1 MYVKQAFKGQ
11 LGFWKYLPIPLA
23 FFGMMVLSFAVI
35 KIMKMDVTALMQAAV
50 AEKGST
56 NFLLEN
62 LIQFAIGLFM
72 LLAWVKWVHR
82 QSIVSLTTSRPT
94 IDWSRVLH
102 SFCIWGSLVVGTTL
116 LGLYISPENY
126 EINFQWGPF
135 LNLAVVAILLIPLQ
149 TSFEEYLFRGYMM
162 QGLGAYF
169 KSNAIPFFTTS
180 ILFGLMH
187 IGNPEVETLGYG
199 ILVYYIG
206 TGFFLGALTLL
217 DEGLELALGFHA
229 ANNLVAAL
237 LITSNWTAFQTDSI
251 LLDIAEPTF
260 DYTIFLSLLLFY
272 PLLLFY
278 FSRKYQWRDIK
289 LRLFGKVAL

>member
-1 MYVKQAFKGQ
+1 MYVNQAFKGQ
-11 LGFWKYLPIPLA
+11 LGFWKYLPIPFA
-23 FFGMMVLSFAVI
+23 FFGMMALSFVVI
-35 KIMKMDVTALMQAAV
+35 KTMNIDVTALMQEAV

-56 NFLLEN
+56 TFLLEN
-62 LIQFAIGLFM
+62 LLQFAFGLFM

-94 IDWSRVLH
+94 IDWSRVFH
-102 SFCIWGSLVVGTTL
+102 SFFIWGSLVVAITV
-116 LGLYISPENY
+116 LGYYLSPENY
-126 EINFQWGPF
+126 QWNFQWEAF
-135 LNLAVVAILLIPLQ
+135 LKLAVVAILLIPLQ
-149 TSFEEYLFRGYMM
+149 TSFEEYLFRGYIM

-217 DEGLELALGFHA
+217 DDGLELALGFHG

-251 LLDIAEPTF
+251 LLDIAAPSF

-272 PLLLFY
+272 PLLLVY

-289 LRLFGKVAL
+289 KRLLGKLVE

>member
-1 MYVKQAFKGQ
+1 MYVNQAFKGQ
-11 LGFWKYLPIPLA
+11 LGFWKYLPIPFA
-23 FFGMMVLSFAVI
+23 FFGMMALSFVVI
-35 KIMKMDVTALMQAAV
+35 KTMNIDVTALMQEAV

-56 NFLLEN
+56 TFLLEN
-62 LIQFAIGLFM
+62 LLQFAFGLFM

-94 IDWSRVLH
+94 IDWSRVFH
-102 SFCIWGSLVVGTTL
+102 SFFIWGSLVVAITV
-116 LGLYISPENY
+116 LGYYLSPENY
-126 EINFQWGPF
+126 QWNFQWEAF
-135 LNLAVVAILLIPLQ
+135 LKLAVVAILLIPLQ
-149 TSFEEYLFRGYMM
+149 TSFEEYLFRGYIM

-217 DEGLELALGFHA
+217 DEGLELALGFHG

-251 LLDIAEPTF
+251 LLDIAAPSF

-272 PLLLFY
+272 PLLLVY

-289 LRLFGKVAL
+289 KRLLGKLVE

>member
-1 MYVKQAFKGQ
+1 MYVNQAFKGQ
-11 LGFWKYLPIPLA
+11 LGFWKYLPIPFA
-23 FFGMMVLSFAVI
+23 FFGMMALSFVVI
-35 KIMKMDVTALMQAAV
+35 KTMNIDVTALMQEAV

-56 NFLLEN
+56 TFLLEN
-62 LIQFAIGLFM
+62 LLQFAFGLFI

-94 IDWSRVLH
+94 IDWSRVFH
-102 SFCIWGSLVVGTTL
+102 SFFIWGSLVVAITV
-116 LGLYISPENY
+116 LGYYLSPENY
-126 EINFQWGPF
+126 QWNFQWEAF
-135 LNLAVVAILLIPLQ
+135 LKLAVVAILLIPLQ
-149 TSFEEYLFRGYMM
+149 TSFEEYLFRGYIM

-217 DEGLELALGFHA
+217 DEGLELALGFHG

-251 LLDIAEPTF
+251 LLDIAAPSF

-272 PLLLFY
+272 PLLLVY

-289 LRLFGKVAL
+289 KRLLGKLVE

>member
-1 MYVKQAFKGQ
+1 MYVNQAFKGQ
-11 LGFWKYLPIPLA
+11 LGFWKYLPIPFA
-23 FFGMMVLSFAVI
+23 FFGMMALSFVVI
-35 KIMKMDVTALMQAAV
+35 KTMNIDVTALMQEAV

-56 NFLLEN
+56 TFLLEN
-62 LIQFAIGLFM
+62 LLQFAFGLFM

-94 IDWSRVLH
+94 IDWSRVFH
-102 SFCIWGSLVVGTTL
+102 SFFIWGSLVVAITV
-116 LGLYISPENY
+116 LGYYLSPENY
-126 EINFQWGPF
+126 QWNFQWEAF
-135 LNLAVVAILLIPLQ
+135 LKLAVVAILLIPLQ

-217 DEGLELALGFHA
+217 DEGLELALGFHG

-251 LLDIAEPTF
+251 LLDIAAPSF

-272 PLLLFY
+272 PLLLVY

-289 LRLFGKVAL
+289 KRLLGKLVE

>member
-1 MYVKQAFKGQ
+1 MYVNQAFKGQ

-23 FFGMMVLSFAVI
+23 FFGMMALSFVVI
-35 KIMKMDVTALMQAAV
+35 KTMNIDVTALMQAAV

-56 NFLLEN
+56 TFLLEN
-62 LIQFAIGLFM
+62 LLQFALGLFM

-94 IDWSRVLH
+94 IDWSRVFH
-102 SFCIWGSLVVGTTL
+102 SFFIWGSLVVATTV
-116 LGLYISPENY
+116 LGYYLSPENY
-126 EINFQWGPF
+126 QWNFQWEAF
-135 LNLAVVAILLIPLQ
+135 LKLAVVAILLIPLQ

-217 DEGLELALGFHA
+217 DEGLELALGFHG

-251 LLDIAEPTF
+251 LLDIAAPSF

-272 PLLLFY
+272 PLLLVY

-289 LRLFGKVAL
+289 KRLLGKLVE